1 MMAEIDPIE
10 EFIME
15 AFNENFEDIRRNTGH
30 AISPHL
36 RELALNQVL
45 LYWRKMK
52 EIAEKIT
59 ETEVKLNLP
68 NQKTPKG
75 RKFAIEG
82 VVDIVRANDQVV
94 MYDIKTHDAEYVRA
108 HPEEYGEQLNVYAH
122 IWHHLRAQQLDETA
136 IIATDYPITIREA
149 MANRDAAAL
158 EKAIVAWDPLIK
170 LPFKPEN
177 VQAMIEKF
185 GKIVDKIEENIF
197 APAPLEKLKEKLA
210 THGNSLFAT
219 SICRYCDARFS
230 CSSYRQYITTGKGR
244 IIEPYFKDYY
254 GDLGPEAERD
264 DWTTNTLDNAPEVD
278 TLADII

>member
-1 MMAEIDPIE
+1 
-10 EFIME
+10 
-15 AFNENFEDIRRNTGH
+15 
-30 AISPHL
+30 
-36 RELALNQVL
+36 
-45 LYWRKMK
+45 
-52 EIAEKIT
+52 
-59 ETEVKLNLP
+59 
-68 NQKTPKG
+68 
-75 RKFAIEG
+75 
-82 VVDIVRANDQVV
+82 